1 MPLVALLDV
10 NVLVALFDPAHVHH
24 DAAHDWFADHRA
36 DGWATC
42 AVTENGFLRV
52 VSNPRFGPELLR
64 PAAAL
69 DSLRKFCA
77 SPGHQFWSE
86 EISLRDPELFDLST
100 GRGHQQLTDI
110 YLLGLAKRR
119 RGCLATFDRSIP
131 LGAVRG
137 ARKDTLA
144 LIGPAG

>member
-1 MPLVALLDV
+1 M
-10 NVLVALFDPAHVHH
+10 
-24 DAAHDWFADHRA
+24 
-36 DGWATC
+36 
-42 AVTENGFLRV
+42 
-52 VSNPRFGPELLR
+52 
-64 PAAAL
+64 
-69 DSLRKFCA
+69 
-77 SPGHQFWSE
+77 
-86 EISLRDPELFDLST
+86 ST

-131 LGAVRG
+131 LTAVRG